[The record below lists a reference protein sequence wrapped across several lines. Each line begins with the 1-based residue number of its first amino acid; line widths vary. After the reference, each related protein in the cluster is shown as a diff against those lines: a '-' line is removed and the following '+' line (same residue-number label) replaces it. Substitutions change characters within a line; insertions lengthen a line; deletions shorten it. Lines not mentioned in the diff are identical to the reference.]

1 VIARDDLHSLAAA
14 YVLDALDDN
23 ERREFEQHLEDCPA
37 CAEELDS
44 LRDAASALA
53 FAVEGPAPPPSL
65 RESILERARAERPP
79 EVASIR
85 SRRRYALPVVTA
97 VAAVAA
103 CAAIA
108 LGVWASTLN
117 SDLDSEQRT
126 IDQIGSVLSD
136 GGARTIALT
145 PQRGQL
151 VVAPSGNAV
160 LVASGIQPAPS
171 GKTYEAWVVPAK
183 GAPVPAGIF
192 RGGNDA
198 VLLLNRDVPRGTKVA
213 VSLEP
218 AGGSQKLS
226 GPVLFATQETV

>member
-1 VIARDDLHSLAAA
+1 VEQATIHDLAAA
-14 YVLDALDDN
+14 YALDALDEN
-23 ERREFEQHLEDCPA
+23 ERQEFEQHLEGCST

-44 LRDAASALA
+44 LRETASALA
-53 FAVEGPAPPPSL
+53 FAVEGPAPPASL
-65 RESILERARAERPP
+65 RESLLARARAERPP

-85 SRRRYALPVVTA
+85 GRRRYALPVVATI
-97 VAAVAA
+97 AAVAA

-117 SDLDSEQRT
+117 SDLDSKQRT
-126 IDQIGSVLSD
+126 INQIGSVLSD
-136 GGARTIALT
+136 GDARTIALT

-151 VVAPSGNAV
+151 VIAPSGNAV
-160 LVASGIQPAPS
+160 LVASGIQPAPN

-183 GAPVPAGIF
+183 GAPLPAGIF
-192 RGGNDA
+192 SGGKDS
-198 VLLLNRDVPRGTKVA
+198 VLLLNRQVPKGTKVA

-226 GPVLFATQETV
+226 GPVLFATQATV